1 MAAAAI
7 ALSLAYFVL
16 KHRPVPGRVTF
27 VLLMIGVAVWSGGY
41 ALEISATSF
50 EAKVFWAKV
59 QYFGIAAIPLLWL
72 CFVILYVGESSWLTP
87 SRFVLLAIVPLF
99 TVVLVWFNE
108 RLHVIW
114 AGISVDTSL
123 GFSML
128 RFEYGPALWTYAGY
142 SYLLLLIAALVL
154 FRAIV
159 RLPRLGSR
167 QGAVVLFAALAPW
180 TGNALYLTG
189 TAPFPLLDLTPF
201 SFTVTGLAVA
211 WGMGRFQFMGTVP
224 VAHRAIIEGMQAG
237 VIALDTANNIVE
249 LNPAAERMFEVRSAA
264 VVGKPAQHVFA
275 EQPEIIEWLTVSREV
290 TIRGTLWSHGA
301 QRDFDIRTML
311 LYDRRRHAGRL
322 ITFYDISKLA
332 RAEREAE
339 EAKELA
345 EAANRAKSE
354 FLAQMSH
361 ELRTPL
367 NAIIGFSEIMSRQ
380 MLGPLN
386 NPQYLEY
393 TSDIN
398 DSATHLLRLITDILD
413 LSKIEAGRLE
423 LCEETVDVG
432 QIIESSLTLVEERAA
447 DGGIAIEARV
457 ARNLPKLRADGCKV
471 KQVVINLLSN
481 AVKFTRSGGKIVIS
495 AEVRA
500 AGRLAISVADSG
512 VGIKAQDLDRIM
524 RPFEQVDGALDRN
537 YQGTGLGLPLSK
549 ALVELH
555 GGSFELTSE
564 VEVGTTV
571 TAYFPADRVA
581 AGNPV
586 IELHRDT

>member
-1 MAAAAI
+1 MMRSP
-7 ALSLAYFVL
+7 SL
-16 KHRPVPGRVTF
+16 
-27 VLLMIGVAVWSGGY
+27 IG
-41 ALEISATSF
+41 SATVAGTGGATARNRPDPRATSLCVSDSGNHRITAANGERRVLVVDDDSDIADALNLLLELHGYTVATAASGKQALAVVSELQPDVAIVDFRLGGTNGIQLAAKLSEIRPNLYCVLMTAYADF
-50 EAKVFWAKV
+50 ENLV
-59 QYFGIAAIPLLWL
+59 QAMRGGIQDYLPKPVLPDELFMALDRCFANLDLLRQKQAA
-72 CFVILYVGESSWLTP
+72 ESA
-87 SRFVLLAIVPLF
+87 LLA
-99 TVVLVWFNE
+99 
-108 RLHVIW
+108 
-114 AGISVDTSL
+114 A
-123 GFSML
+123 
-128 RFEYGPALWTYAGY
+128 
-142 SYLLLLIAALVL
+142 
-154 FRAIV
+154 
-159 RLPRLGSR
+159 
-167 QGAVVLFAALAPW
+167 
-180 TGNALYLTG
+180 
-189 TAPFPLLDLTPF
+189 
-201 SFTVTGLAVA
+201 
-211 WGMGRFQFMGTVP
+211 
-224 VAHRAIIEGMQAG
+224 
-237 VIALDTANNIVE
+237 
-249 LNPAAERMFEVRSAA
+249 
-264 VVGKPAQHVFA
+264 K
-275 EQPEIIEWLTVSREV
+275 
-290 TIRGTLWSHGA
+290 
-301 QRDFDIRTML
+301 
-311 LYDRRRHAGRL
+311 
-322 ITFYDISKLA
+322 
-332 RAEREAE
+332 E
-339 EAKELA
+339 EADR
-345 EAANRAKSE
+345 ANRAKSE

-432 QIIESSLTLVEERAA
+432 QIIESSLTLVEERAT
-447 DGGIAIEARV
+447 DGGIAIKARV
-457 ARNLPKLRADGCKV
+457 ARNLPKLRADGRKV

-481 AVKFTRSGGKIVIS
+481 AVKFTRSGGKIVVS